1 MNEEKPS
8 ALEKPAI
15 WGSKEENECGNKNIA
30 FVIPK
35 LPERDYWMQYIFL
48 KFLPKQAKKKNET
61 QNKQKFNASVHSEDS
76 CINMRSQI
84 SQRSL

>member
-35 LPERDYWMQYIFL
+35 LPERDYWMQYVFL
-48 KFLPKQAKKKNET
+48 KFLPKQAKKKKRNT
-61 QNKQKFNASVHSEDS
+61 K
-76 CINMRSQI
+76 
-84 SQRSL
+84 